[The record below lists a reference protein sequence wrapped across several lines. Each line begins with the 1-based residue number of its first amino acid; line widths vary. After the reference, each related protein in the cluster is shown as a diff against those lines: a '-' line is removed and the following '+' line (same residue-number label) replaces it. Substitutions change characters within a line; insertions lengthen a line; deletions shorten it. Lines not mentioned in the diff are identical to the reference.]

1 MIDALPKSNEIYFA
15 HFLGRERPEFNPRIF
30 CSLLALR
37 KGRIIGEVFGW
48 S

>member
-15 HFLGRERPEFNPRIF
+15 QLLGRERPEFKPGMF
-30 CSLLALR
+30 GSLLALR
-37 KGRIIGEVFGW
+37 KGRIIGMFFDL